1 MIIFPDHCI
10 GHYLIHIN
18 NYKLKQVSMRQ
29 KFTSLVL
36 ISTFLLITHCSFGF
50 SVFSVGGVQLICPS
64 CDCASMQAAGV
75 NYENCID
82 VLTGATQG
90 NTASNFKKLIRYSP
104 TSVMMHTA
112 NGTESPIASDD
123 VQKQFDELIRQ
134 PGWEKRLSSLK
145 ITSGD
150 ISDARLNYI
159 ATQLKLPIENKLKI
173 KGGDEKKKSNFIF
186 QLSANEG
193 ATATD
198 GVSKELRIIPN
209 GSLQYVYKNFGLG
222 LDAGTFKSRPD
233 FSFSNYA
240 KQFEGLGGLDF
251 DKSIDYWKSTY
262 FSVGPQYS
270 FNFKVPGSRSTGA
283 ASLFALPSPSN
294 KLVTITLSLK
304 GGLTR
309 NNSPEI
315 SFKDSLVPGTAPRN
329 IIVASYKAPDS
340 INTNGYNI
348 KPGIAITYW
357 FNKYFGATVNAQYMI
372 AGGQD
377 EFKTGYRDLKDV
389 NFNLQPKEV
398 WYQISRAPF
407 ITTTTKGPG
416 NMLSIGAGVSVKL
429 GVGKSKPELPVE
441 VETKRDNRKPVL
453 GESNVTPAE
462 VNANN
467 PGQKPEEQISENP
480 EKKTKK
486 ESDKEYI
493 HPFVVSPPNGTSFS
507 EDEARK
513 PLVFKWTPV
522 TPTPLGEVVYYVKV
536 VEVQQGQ
543 QVQSAI
549 ASNRAVFEK
558 ELSMLSS
565 TTWNAPQP
573 VRGEIKQYAWNVRA
587 TDRAGK
593 PYGDNNGT
601 SEPAAFSIG
610 QNDIDIA
617 IDTLRVECC
626 KNGKQQIKITIKN
639 NLANNNTTLKKVWI
653 MAVNGN
659 FGVPYP
665 QDISAQLVPALP
677 FNFLPSSLSGSQ
689 GRMDFFADIDCIKDI
704 KSLVVKAEGE
714 RNTMMG
720 IVTDNDLE
728 SDTLRCICDECDKI
742 KIDIPDKANIK
753 YTAASLN
760 LNSGVL
766 VSPKKVTKITA
777 NIVYFSYIPESDECA
792 PCNKDSKTF
801 GNFISASLSANGFP
815 STGAITYGH
824 EAVWNSNN
832 QLGSML
838 NGQFDFN
845 ISTPPLVK
853 CCSARF
859 KFCIRYSFLF
869 DDCTVCEKVVCYTY
883 NKEGCIN

>member
-1 MIIFPDHCI
+1 M
-10 GHYLIHIN
+10 
-18 NYKLKQVSMRQ
+18 KQ

-36 ISTFLLITHCSFGF
+36 IFTFLLITHCSFGF
-50 SVFSVGGVQLICPS
+50 AVFSVGGVKLICPT

-82 VLTGATQG
+82 IPASANQG
-90 NTASNFKKLIRYSP
+90 NAASYFKKLVRYSP
-104 TSVMMHTA
+104 TSVMIQA
-112 NGTESPIASDD
+112 ADGTESPLASDD
-123 VQKQFDELIRQ
+123 VQKKFDELIRQ

-150 ISDARLNYI
+150 ISNARLNSI
-159 ATQLKLPIENKLKI
+159 ATQLKLPIENKIKI

-186 QLSANEG
+186 QLTANEG
-193 ATATD
+193 ATATE

-209 GSLQYVYKNFGLG
+209 GSLQFVHKNFGIG

-251 DKSIDYWKSTY
+251 NKSIDYWKSTY

-270 FNFKVPGSRSTGA
+270 FNLKVPGKGSTGA
-283 ASLFALPSPSN
+283 ASLFALPSPADKS
-294 KLVTITLSLK
+294 VTITLSLR

-315 SFKDSLVPGTAPRN
+315 TFKDSLVPGTAPRN

-372 AGGQD
+372 VGGQD

-389 NFNLQPKEV
+389 NFDLNPKEV

-429 GVGKSKPELPVE
+429 GLGKSKPELPVE
-441 VETKRDNRKPVL
+441 VETRRNNEKSDLSEPRV
-453 GESNVTPAE
+453 SPAE
-462 VNANN
+462 GN
-467 PGQKPEEQISENP
+467 PNKPQQEQAEQITANP
-480 EKKTKK
+480 DKKTKK
-486 ESDKEYI
+486 ESDREYI
-493 HPFVVSPPNGTSFS
+493 RPFVVSPTNGTSFS

-513 PLVFKWTPV
+513 PLTFKWTPV
-522 TPTPLGEVVYYVKV
+522 TPTPAGEVVYYIKV
-536 VEVQQGQ
+536 VEIQQGQ
-543 QVQSAI
+543 QAQSAI

-558 ELSMLSS
+558 EISMLLS

-573 VRGEIKQYAWNVRA
+573 LRGEIKQYAWNVRA

-601 SEPAAFSIG
+601 SEAAAFSIG

-617 IDTLRVECC
+617 IDTLRIECC

-639 NLANNNTTLKKVWI
+639 NLANNNTSLKKVWI

-665 QDISAQLVPALP
+665 QDISAQLVPVLP

-704 KSLVVKAEGE
+704 KSIVVKAEGE
-714 RNTMMG
+714 RNTVMG
-720 IVTDNDLE
+720 MVTDNDLE

-742 KIDIPDKANIK
+742 KIDIPDKATIT
-753 YTAASLN
+753 YSSSSLN

-792 PCNKDSKTF
+792 PCNKDSKAF

-832 QLGSML
+832 QLGTML
-838 NGQFDFN
+838 NGQFDIN

-869 DDCTVCEKVVCYTY
+869 DDCTVCEKIVCYTY
-883 NKEGCIN
+883 NKEGCIK